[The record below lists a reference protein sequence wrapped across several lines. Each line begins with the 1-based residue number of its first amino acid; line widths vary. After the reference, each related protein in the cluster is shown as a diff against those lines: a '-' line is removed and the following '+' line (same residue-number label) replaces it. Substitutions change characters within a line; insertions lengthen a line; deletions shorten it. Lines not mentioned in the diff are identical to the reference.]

1 MFPFTLWLKLSQHG
15 HFSVMAKCWYQNI
28 WLALLVQWL
37 RHQNTNLQI
46 PIWIKRDLY
55 LLLLHKY
62 IKNIYHTHTKI
73 SYLFLK
79 ITSLRLFGKKCSQNC
94 GRTLMFLCLCLIADH
109 GFKVSPRKSP
119 ESPSSERS
127 LVFSVTAPSPQS
139 SPSSGRLTPTNL
151 GAGAINYSSHSI
163 NLSPYS
169 SPGVSKSSCL
179 MTQL

>member
-1 MFPFTLWLKLSQHG
+1 MSTF
-15 HFSVMAKCWYQNI
+15 VA
-28 WLALLVQWL
+28 
-37 RHQNTNLQI
+37 QI
-46 PIWIKRDLY
+46 YW
-55 LLLLHKY
+55 
-62 IKNIYHTHTKI
+62 KNIISHVLEYHTFFKK
-73 SYLFLK
+73 LPVWACLK
-79 ITSLRLFGKKCSQNC
+79 KFSQSS
-94 GRTLMFLCLCLIADH
+94 GRTLMFLCLCWITDH

-169 SPGVSKSSCL
+169 SPGVSTSSCL
-179 MTQL
+179 MTQLCCLLKKEVYYYLTHLVVFHPKSTENE

>member
-1 MFPFTLWLKLSQHG
+1 M
-15 HFSVMAKCWYQNI
+15 VKCWYQDI
-28 WLALLVQWL
+28 WLALLGQWV
-37 RHQNTNLQI
+37 RHQITNLQI
-46 PIWIKRDLY
+46 SIWIKRDLC

-62 IKNIYHTHTKI
+62 IKNIYHTHTRI

-79 ITSLRLFGKKCSQNC
+79 ITSLRLFGKKISQNC

-109 GFKVSPRKSP
+109 GFKVSPRKLP

-169 SPGVSKSSCL
+169 SPGVSNSSCL
-179 MTQL
+179 MTQLYFLAERISFIS